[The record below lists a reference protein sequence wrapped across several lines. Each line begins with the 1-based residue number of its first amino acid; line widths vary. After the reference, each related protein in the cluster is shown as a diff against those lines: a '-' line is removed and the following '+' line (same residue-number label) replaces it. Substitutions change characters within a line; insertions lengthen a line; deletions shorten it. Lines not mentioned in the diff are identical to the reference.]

1 MRRRRAATAALL
13 VLAVG
18 CIVDTSVEACAPAA
32 TCSTPGPTLR
42 VVLPALA
49 LLAAAAA
56 LLLGI
61 AIVRAL
67 RATEAAATALRR
79 LVMPTPPEL
88 AAAAGTRSLPP
99 VLCMES
105 ESPTALCAGGL
116 RPRIFVSHGLV
127 RELSSVE
134 LRAVLIHEAGHA
146 RRRDPLRRQVRQSVA
161 AALFFAPLVQ
171 WWAERQAIR
180 DELRADRAAIEAC
193 GPEPLARALLLTA
206 PGPARAAAAI
216 DGAASVRV
224 SHLLGDAVG
233 LPAPPMHVW
242 LVSVGALLA
251 AAVVAFCS
259 AVAVVGPR

>member
-32 TCSTPGPTLR
+32 TCATPGLSPGAALPTL
-42 VVLPALA
+42 AI
-49 LLAAAAA
+49 LAAAAA
-56 LLLGI
+56 VLLGI
-61 AIVRAL
+61 GVVRAM
-67 RATEAAATALRR
+67 RATETAATALRR
-79 LVMPTPPEL
+79 LVVPTPSGVR
-88 AAAAGTRSLPP
+88 AAAATLSLPP
-99 VLCMES
+99 VLCIEGDIR
-105 ESPTALCAGGL
+105 TALCAGGL
-116 RPRIFVSHGLV
+116 RPRIFVSRALV
-127 RELSSVE
+127 LELSSEE
-134 LRAVLIHEAGHA
+134 LRAVLIHEARHA

-161 AALFFAPLVQ
+161 AALFFAPLVR

-224 SHLLGDAVG
+224 SHLLGEAVE
-233 LPAPPMHVW
+233 LPTPVHVR
-242 LVSVGALLA
+242 LLSVGALLA
-251 AAVVAFCS
+251 AALVTFCS
-259 AVAVVGPR
+259 AAAVVGFR